1 MDATP
6 PSQTRSVRVRV
17 PAALRDLTAGASVI
31 VVDVVVDGAGDITVE
46 DVLDALAV
54 RHAAL
59 ERRIRDE
66 LGAVRHHVNLF
77 VGEDNVRDVSGRA
90 TPVPDG
96 ADVSVVPAVS
106 GG

>member
-1 MDATP
+1 
-6 PSQTRSVRVRV
+6 VRVRV
-17 PAALRDLTAGASVI
+17 PAALRDLTAGAAVV
-31 VVDVVVDGAGDITVE
+31 VVDVTGDVTVDVAVDVTVE
-46 DVLDALAV
+46 DVLDALALS
-54 RHAAL
+54 HASL

-66 LGAVRHHVNLF
+66 LGAVRPHVNLF
-77 VGEDNVRDVSGRA
+77 VGEDNVRDVRGPA